1 MGAEDGGACAQR
13 QTENSPALQR
23 WVHARQRRESRRGRQ
38 KSTPGFCR
46 PCGTGHCIA
55 RFPPSTEVLGYC
67 RTSHPDALFLG
78 VAGLAGLWFTPRM
91 SLETLK
97 REIAALDDGARREL
111 SSFLFSL
118 REKQWAERLREMA
131 TVLDDPNPNRWLTLD
146 EVRDRLEKIPE
157 PAEE

>member
-1 MGAEDGGACAQR
+1 M
-13 QTENSPALQR
+13 N
-23 WVHARQRRESRRGRQ
+23 H
-38 KSTPGFCR
+38 
-46 PCGTGHCIA
+46 H
-55 RFPPSTEVLGYC
+55 RFS
-67 RTSHPDALFLG
+67 G
-78 VAGLAGLWFTPRM
+78 VARLAGLWFTPRM

-131 TVLDDPNPNRWLTLD
+131 SVLDDPNPNRWLTLD

-157 PAEE
+157 PAGE